1 MLVRINF
8 KPYLL
13 SPTNLKE
20 RDFAIQGGITLRNNF
35 LENPR
40 TMLNHINQIQKIL
53 QIYLHIEL

>member
-8 KPYLL
+8 KLYLL

>member
-1 MLVRINF
+1 MLVRINL
-8 KPYLL
+8 KLYLL

-20 RDFAIQGGITLRNNF
+20 RDFAIKGGITLRNNF

-53 QIYLHIEL
+53 QKYLHIEL

>member
-1 MLVRINF
+1 MLVRINL
-8 KPYLL
+8 KLYLL

-20 RDFAIQGGITLRNNF
+20 RDFAIKGGITLRNKF

-53 QIYLHIEL
+53 QKYLHIEL